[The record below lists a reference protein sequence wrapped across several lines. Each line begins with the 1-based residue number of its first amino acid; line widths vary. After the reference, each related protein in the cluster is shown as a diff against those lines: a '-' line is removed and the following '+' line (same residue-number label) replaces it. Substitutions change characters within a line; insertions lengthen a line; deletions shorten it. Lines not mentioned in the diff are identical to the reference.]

1 MLERAEGDPLVKGW
15 IARSGLPRKLEHPVI
30 LASESETSHAAGAE
44 PTASPHVA
52 NLSGNRMVRLAW
64 GCLGTF
70 SLGLGIVGVLLPGWP
85 TTIFLILAAACYAR
99 SSQRMYDRIVNNR
112 TFGEH
117 VRRFRETGGM
127 PKQAKV
133 LSLGLM
139 WPFVLFAIVVA
150 IPGSLLWA
158 QALTLVLAV
167 VGTIYI
173 LHLPTDRG
181 AKGRA

>member
-1 MLERAEGDPLVKGW
+1 M
-15 IARSGLPRKLEHPVI
+15 I
-30 LASESETSHAAGAE
+30 LASESRTSRNRGAE

-52 NLSGNRMVRLAW
+52 NIAANRMVRLAW

-99 SSQRMYDRIVNNR
+99 SSQRMYDHIANNR
-112 TFGEH
+112 MFGGH

-127 PKQAKV
+127 PRRAKV
-133 LSLGLM
+133 LSLGVM
-139 WPFVLFAIVVA
+139 WPFVLFAMVVA
-150 IPGSLLWA
+150 IPGTLLWA
-158 QALTLVLAV
+158 QVFTLVLAV
-167 VGTIYI
+167 AGTICI

-181 AKGRA
+181 TESRA

>member
-1 MLERAEGDPLVKGW
+1 MP
-15 IARSGLPRKLEHPVI
+15 RSGLPRNLEHAVI
-30 LASESETSHAAGAE
+30 LASESHTSRTPGGN

-52 NLSGNRMVRLAW
+52 NVAENRLVRLAW

-112 TFGEH
+112 MFGGH

-127 PKQAKV
+127 PRQAKV
-133 LSLGLM
+133 LSLGVM
-139 WPFVLFAIVVA
+139 WPFVLFAVMVA
-150 IPGSLLWA
+150 IPGSRLWA
-158 QALTLVLAV
+158 QALTLILAV
-167 VGTIYI
+167 AGTVYI

-181 AKGRA
+181 DEGRA